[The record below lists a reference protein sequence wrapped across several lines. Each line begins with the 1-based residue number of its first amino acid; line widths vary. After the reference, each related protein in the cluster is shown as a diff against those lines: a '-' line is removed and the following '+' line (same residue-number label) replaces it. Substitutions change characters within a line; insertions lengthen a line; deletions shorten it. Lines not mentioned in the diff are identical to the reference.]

1 MSTQE
6 LQVDNDFASLIPPLN
21 KDEYSH
27 LEQSILHEG
36 CRDPIITWNGIIV
49 DGHHRFKICKEHN
62 VPFKTVHKEFASRD
76 EVFLWILN
84 NQLARRNL
92 NAFRRIEMARNY
104 ERAVKAQAKARQGT
118 RNDIKQL
125 SGNFSGMSLPTG
137 RDARD
142 ELGAMAGVS
151 GNTYQH
157 AIYVLN
163 NAPVPIIEAARNNS
177 ISINAAYE
185 LTKMTQT
192 QQTEALRRIEQGES
206 AKSVISQI
214 KSRDQKSQPDTTTA
228 NSADYVQPQ
237 SAASETSFHNE
248 DVNSQHEANTTAMN
262 EEKQPQEV
270 SSTIHT
276 QTQTQQLEPHRQ
288 LKLEATEHEILQ
300 QTQPA
305 SEHSD
310 SLYEANT
317 DYNQYEEEEYNYD
330 DYDDYD
336 VFEEEEEE
344 EDTRI
349 DIFNTDKS
357 YSIIY
362 ADPSWEYY
370 QSTEEL
376 LKLPVR
382 RVADVNCALFLWGN
396 PSRLHEAQEVIK
408 QWGFS
413 NEKIVF
419 VWVKT
424 TEDDNGQQSYYLGQT
439 GNWTRENVE
448 FCLIATKGTIQRV
461 NDNIPQGVLCPI
473 EKEKPDYVKPEL
485 FKQLTVQLL
494 GNLPTLELFPDPY
507 ALDLELQ
514 FSTTYNGKRV
524 EWDMAAP
531 KVLLEQLAED
541 RRIEI
546 NM

>member
-6 LQVDNDFASLIPPLN
+6 LRIDNDFENLIPPLTN
-21 KDEYSH
+21 DEYSR
-27 LEQSILHEG
+27 LEQSILAEG
-36 CRDPIITWNGIIV
+36 CRDPIITWNGIII
-49 DGHHRFKICKEHN
+49 DGHHRFKICKKHKIA
-62 VPFKTVHKEFASRD
+62 FQTVQKEFASRD
-76 EVFLWILN
+76 EVILWMIQ
-84 NQLARRNL
+84 NQLGRRNL
-92 NAFRRIEMARNY
+92 NDLHRVEIVRKY
-104 ERAVKAQAKARQGT
+104 EEAVKAQAEQRMLAGKAAPQVNLPEGQKSR
-118 RNDIKQL
+118 KQ
-125 SGNFSGMSLPTG
+125 S
-137 RDARD
+137 RD
-142 ELGAMAGVS
+142 ELGSLAGVS
-151 GNTYQH
+151 GSTYEH
-157 AIYVLN
+157 ATKVIDH
-163 NAPVPIIEAARNNS
+163 APTPIVNAARNNQ

-185 LTKMTQT
+185 VTKLPEP
-192 QQTEALRRIEQGES
+192 QQSEIAQRIEQGEP
-206 AKSVISQI
+206 AKSVIAEVR
-214 KSRDQKSQPDTTTA
+214 SRNRKSQPDTTTA
-228 NSADYVQPQ
+228 NSAYDVPSQ
-237 SAASETSFHNE
+237 SAASEASLRSEELN
-248 DVNSQHEANTTAMN
+248 VQHEANTTSMN
-262 EEKQPQEV
+262 EERQPQEV

-276 QTQTQQLEPHRQ
+276 KTQKQQLEPPRQ
-288 LKLEATEHEILQ
+288 LKLEATEHELLQ
-300 QTQPA
+300 QTQSA

-448 FCLIATKGTIQRV
+448 FCLMATKGTIQHV
-461 NDNIPQGVLCPI
+461 NDNIPQGILCPI
-473 EKEKPDYVKPEL
+473 EKEKPDYAKPEL
-485 FKQLTVQLL
+485 FKELTVQLHRYNSQIIL
-494 GNLPTLELFPDPY
+494 NFTRFRSFYPQIRVKSPHCLLSASLTLLALSSENARHRVFPSVSP
-507 ALDLELQ
+507 
-514 FSTTYNGKRV
+514 
-524 EWDMAAP
+524 
-531 KVLLEQLAED
+531 
-541 RRIEI
+541 
-546 NM
+546 